1 MKNSTL
7 LQNATGP
14 VEYKLTNDYL
24 FRAVFQK
31 NTHVLKGLICSL
43 LYLKEAEI
51 QSVEI
56 QNPIKLGESFEE
68 KDIILDLN
76 ILLNNAQRLNIEM
89 QVCDLNDWPERSL
102 YYLCRAY
109 CSLNKGDDY
118 IDVLPTIHIGILN
131 FTLFPDEPEFYSKNL
146 MTNIKTHKVYSSKFA
161 LNVLDL
167 KSINLATNED
177 KACKLDYWANLFK
190 ATTWEEIRMLAEQN
204 HFVHEAAVTMR
215 ELTADEKI
223 RLQCEARE
231 RYELDQRSTMAS
243 GIRKGKQEQKEID
256 DAIKDA
262 ALAEKDTVIFEKDTV
277 ISAKDKEIDKLRKLL
292 KTSSK

>member
-43 LYLKEAEI
+43 LNLKEAEI

-89 QVCDLNDWPERSL
+89 QVCD
-102 YYLCRAY
+102 
-109 CSLNKGDDY
+109 
-118 IDVLPTIHIGILN
+118 
-131 FTLFPDEPEFYSKNL
+131 
-146 MTNIKTHKVYSSKFA
+146 
-161 LNVLDL
+161 
-167 KSINLATNED
+167 
-177 KACKLDYWANLFK
+177 
-190 ATTWEEIRMLAEQN
+190 
-204 HFVHEAAVTMR
+204 
-215 ELTADEKI
+215 
-223 RLQCEARE
+223 
-231 RYELDQRSTMAS
+231 
-243 GIRKGKQEQKEID
+243 
-256 DAIKDA
+256 
-262 ALAEKDTVIFEKDTV
+262 
-277 ISAKDKEIDKLRKLL
+277 
-292 KTSSK
+292 

>member
-43 LYLKEAEI
+43 LNLKEAEI

-89 QVCDLNDWPERSL
+89 QV
-102 YYLCRAY
+102 
-109 CSLNKGDDY
+109 
-118 IDVLPTIHIGILN
+118 
-131 FTLFPDEPEFYSKNL
+131 
-146 MTNIKTHKVYSSKFA
+146 
-161 LNVLDL
+161 
-167 KSINLATNED
+167 
-177 KACKLDYWANLFK
+177 
-190 ATTWEEIRMLAEQN
+190 
-204 HFVHEAAVTMR
+204 
-215 ELTADEKI
+215 
-223 RLQCEARE
+223 
-231 RYELDQRSTMAS
+231 
-243 GIRKGKQEQKEID
+243 
-256 DAIKDA
+256 
-262 ALAEKDTVIFEKDTV
+262 
-277 ISAKDKEIDKLRKLL
+277 
-292 KTSSK
+292 